1 MTLYQFNVL
10 SESEQAATLW
20 EIGIYLTDREDHIF
34 KYALYQ
40 LEGFYVEVWY
50 HKEFNAIQR
59 LRSFSSVS
67 QLEPYL
73 KRIDISEISN

>member
-1 MTLYQFNVL
+1 MSLYLFNVL
-10 SESEQAATLW
+10 SENEQAETLW
-20 EIGIYLTDREDHIF
+20 EIGVYLTEREDRLF

-40 LEGFYVEVWY
+40 IDNFYVEVWY

-59 LRSFSSVS
+59 LRSFSSTI

-73 KRIDISEISN
+73 KRIDIVEISL

>member
-1 MTLYQFNVL
+1 MTLYQFNAL

-20 EIGIYLTDREDHIF
+20 EIGIYLTEREDHIF

-40 LEGFYVEVWY
+40 MGIFYVEVWY
-50 HKEFNAIQR
+50 HKELNAIQR
-59 LRSFSSVS
+59 LRSFSSTI

-73 KRIDISEISN
+73 KRIDVGEIIL